1 MIRHNLIR
9 HSMKNLA
16 PALFLLLCCS
26 ISPFAQ
32 APSEPQDSGKKDL
45 IKVAFGN
52 TPVKSAISTLGKQ
65 MGLNI
70 VFDDAVKND
79 RLTIELNDVTIEQA
93 VEIILVAKNLQARII
108 EEKTIIIA
116 PDNET
121 CRYYYKQYELWPAK
135 SDANK

>member
-1 MIRHNLIR
+1 MFSRNLIR
-9 HSMKNLA
+9 QSLKTLA
-16 PALFLLLCCS
+16 PALFLLVCCS
-26 ISPFAQ
+26 ISAFAQ
-32 APSEPQDSGKKDL
+32 SPSEPLESGKKDL
-45 IKVAFGN
+45 IKAIFN
-52 TPVKSAISTLGKQ
+52 SPVKSAISTLGKQ

-93 VEIILVAKNLQARII
+93 LKTILEDKKLQARII

-121 CRYYYKQYELWPAK
+121 NRYYYKQYELWPAK
-135 SDANK
+135 SDGNK

>member
-1 MIRHNLIR
+1 MISHNLIR
-9 HSMKNLA
+9 QSLKTLA

-26 ISPFAQ
+26 ISAFAQ
-32 APSEPQDSGKKDL
+32 SPSEPQESGKKDL
-45 IKVAFGN
+45 IKATFN
-52 TPVKSAISTLGKQ
+52 SPVKSAISTLGKQ

-79 RLTIELNDVTIEQA
+79 TLTIELNDVTIEQA
-93 VEIILVAKNLQARII
+93 LKTILEEKKLQARII